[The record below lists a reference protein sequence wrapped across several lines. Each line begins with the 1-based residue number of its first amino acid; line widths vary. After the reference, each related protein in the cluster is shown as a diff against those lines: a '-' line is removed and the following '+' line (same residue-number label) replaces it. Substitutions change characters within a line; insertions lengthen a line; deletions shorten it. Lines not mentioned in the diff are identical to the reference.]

1 MFGELDDSDIYVNN
15 QNDNFD
21 EPLISEFAEDD
32 VLANDTPADGPEVN
46 DECANPQEKPKTDNS
61 KLLIYVLVLILLV
74 AGAAGAYFYKMKASQ
89 QDEIAVVGQETSEM
103 GDFFYDKA
111 KADGAAEE
119 TTVVD
124 VELAAPAEQKAENAA
139 APAPGAK
146 TEQKAEE
153 KEFSPAAAVKEQAKK
168 ELEKKNKYE
177 TVMLESKRLIIDKGD
192 SKSSKSVYE
201 YDLTKCTNIGGVNK
215 LVKFKEPVNFV
226 GNDPVKYYEECK
238 KNKMFDWYVFLKSDN
253 TCTSNVI
260 LEEKEDDA
268 LEISYNTNPKYWGNN
283 YVVEATL
290 EIIKYLKKL
299 GYKKIIAHVFE
310 GNIKSIRVLEK
321 LGFKYIK
328 KELSFYKPLNKYIG
342 DYEYQL
348 DI

>member
-32 VLANDTPADGPEVN
+32 VLANDTPADEPGAN
-46 DECANPQEKPKTDNS
+46 DECANPQEKPKADNS

-168 ELEKKNKYE
+168 ELEKKNKLMQDKSKQVVIPVTNGGRVNPFMPYNSALANAKPPE
-177 TVMLESKRLIIDKGD
+177 FDLIPPPLEVPESDPFVESMVSTKISGIMYDSQRPSAIINCGGSDHLVHKGD
-192 SKSSKSVYE
+192 KVQGYQVI
-201 YDLTKCTNIGGVNK
+201 DITKDRVVLKYGSNIFRATVGQAIGGNGV
-215 LVKFKEPVNFV
+215 
-226 GNDPVKYYEECK
+226 
-238 KNKMFDWYVFLKSDN
+238 VFNEVSNLNRQFGGAYSK
-253 TCTSNVI
+253 TPSNVI
-260 LEEKEDDA
+260 
-268 LEISYNTNPKYWGNN
+268 EINGSN
-283 YVVEATL
+283 
-290 EIIKYLKKL
+290 
-299 GYKKIIAHVFE
+299 
-310 GNIKSIRVLEK
+310 
-321 LGFKYIK
+321 
-328 KELSFYKPLNKYIG
+328 
-342 DYEYQL
+342 
-348 DI
+348 

>member
-168 ELEKKNKYE
+168 ELEKKNKLMQDKSRQVVIPVTNGGRVNPFMPYNSALANAKPPE
-177 TVMLESKRLIIDKGD
+177 FDLIPPPLEVPEADPFVDNMVSTKISGIMYDSQRPSAIINCGGSDHLVHKGD
-192 SKSSKSVYE
+192 KVQGYQVI
-201 YDLTKCTNIGGVNK
+201 DITKDRVVLKYGANIFRATVGQAIGGNGV
-215 LVKFKEPVNFV
+215 
-226 GNDPVKYYEECK
+226 
-238 KNKMFDWYVFLKSDN
+238 VFNEVSNLNRQFGGAYSK
-253 TCTSNVI
+253 TPSNVI
-260 LEEKEDDA
+260 
-268 LEISYNTNPKYWGNN
+268 EINGSN
-283 YVVEATL
+283 
-290 EIIKYLKKL
+290 
-299 GYKKIIAHVFE
+299 
-310 GNIKSIRVLEK
+310 
-321 LGFKYIK
+321 
-328 KELSFYKPLNKYIG
+328 
-342 DYEYQL
+342 
-348 DI
+348 